1 MLISIV
7 VSKNNL
13 IILISGITLL
23 TFGFLLGRF
32 SVISPKSDVSET
44 RNKEN
49 YKFINPLLECE
60 STDFSKTAALEPL
73 RKKLDAV
80 INEQKNIGNI
90 NYASIYIR
98 DLNDGPWLGINE
110 KDNFSPASLVK
121 VPLMMTYYK
130 AAEKK
135 PELLKETI
143 TTEAS
148 PSSSQTIAPEIT
160 LIPKQTY
167 TIDELIDRMIIYS
180 DNQAY
185 ELLQTYI
192 DNKLIV
198 KTYTDLGI
206 DLTDAYSD
214 PNGNILSVKYYA
226 SFFRILFNASYLD
239 KEMSE
244 KALNL
249 LSQVKY
255 KNGLVKGINNP
266 SIEIAHKFGERTYES
281 NGEKQLH
288 DCGIVYFP
296 NKPHLV
302 CIMTRGT
309 DFSKLSTTI
318 VEITKIIYKELL

>member
-7 VSKNNL
+7 ISKNNIL
-13 IILISGITLL
+13 IIFCCLTLSIV
-23 TFGFLLGRF
+23 GFVLGRF
-32 SVISPKSDVSET
+32 SNLNLKSDVLET
-44 RNKEN
+44 RNKED

-60 STDFSKTAALEPL
+60 SNEFSKTAALEPL

-80 INEQKNIGNI
+80 INEQKHIGNI
-90 NYASIYIR
+90 NYASVYIR

-121 VPLMMTYYK
+121 VPLMITYYK
-130 AAEKK
+130 AAEKR
-135 PELLKETI
+135 PELLNETI
-143 TTEAS
+143 AIEAS
-148 PSSSQTIAPEIT
+148 ASSSQSILPEIT
-160 LIPKQTY
+160 LVPKQTY
-167 TIDELIDRMIIYS
+167 TINELINRMIIYS

-185 ELLQTYI
+185 ELLQSYI

-239 KEMSE
+239 KDMSE

-255 KNGLVKGINNP
+255 KNGLVKGVNNP

-281 NGEKQLH
+281 SGEKQLH
-288 DCGIVYFP
+288 DCGIIYLP

-318 VEITKIIYKELL
+318 IEITKVIYKELL